1 MARPQRYTWYPH
13 KCHFPATALRESI
26 SADSKLPGR
35 GPLHAIQ
42 FAALLVAYCS
52 GRDRASFHASRN
64 YATIPGLAL
73 PHSSCCFFDNH
84 DLDDVLSIALAHC
97 GIAGRFG
104 NGAVGSAAL
113 FLRAKTPRSFAMK
126 KNCTALSIAL
136 GLVSALTVCA
146 QENPEVA
153 PRAIPLNTGP
163 NDVAHFLAGMP
174 IPENSSLAP
183 LTRDPAWQAHAA
195 FFEEQFS
202 KVHLRQLQKLHG
214 WQATYLPESAQ
225 PKPVVFYMFS
235 GPDFLYVDQFFP
247 RAAVYVLC
255 GKEALGPPPDPLR
268 IANLSGALGNLENAM
283 KSSLN
288 TTYFI
293 TQDMKVDLHA
303 QNLNGVLP
311 ILYTCIARAD
321 KSITNV
327 SFGSLNSGGVFEGA
341 APGRK
346 GGSTPGVRIRYTD
359 NQSGSA
365 QTLYYFTTD
374 ISDGGIKATP
384 GFLKFCQR
392 LGTGA
397 SFLKSPSYLLFES
410 GFATIRNFILDHSN
424 MIVQDDSGIPLA
436 YFDPNKWNL
445 RFFGVYF
452 SPIDMFKQHYQPRL
466 RELYQQSNPP
476 PLDFGFGYRWNYKE
490 ANLSVA
496 TRK

>member
-1 MARPQRYTWYPH
+1 M
-13 KCHFPATALRESI
+13 KKICTAVSI
-26 SADSKLPGR
+26 SVCLM
-35 GPLHAIQ
+35 
-42 FAALLVAYCS
+42 
-52 GRDRASFHASRN
+52 
-64 YATIPGLAL
+64 T
-73 PHSSCCFFDNH
+73 
-84 DLDDVLSIALAHC
+84 
-97 GIAGRFG
+97 
-104 NGAVGSAAL
+104 
-113 FLRAKTPRSFAMK
+113 
-126 KNCTALSIAL
+126 
-136 GLVSALTVCA
+136 ALTVCA
-146 QENPEVA
+146 EGNAEDA
-153 PRAIPLNTGP
+153 PRAIPVNTGP
-163 NDVAHFLAGMP
+163 NEVARFLAGMP
-174 IPENSSLAP
+174 VSENSALAP
-183 LTRDPAWQAHAA
+183 LTRDPAWQAHSA

-202 KVHLRQLQKLHG
+202 KVNLRQLDKLHA
-214 WQATYLPESAQ
+214 WQATFLPESAQ

-247 RAAVYVLC
+247 RGAVYVLC
-255 GKEALGPPPDPLR
+255 GKEALGPAPDPLR

-293 TQDMKVDLHA
+293 TKDMKVDLHE

-311 ILYTCIARAD
+311 ILYTWIARAN

-327 SFGSLNSGGVFEGA
+327 SVGALNSGGVFEEA
-341 APGRK
+341 AAGRK
-346 GGSTPGVRIRYTD
+346 GGNTPGVRIRYTD
-359 NQSGSA
+359 NESGNG
-365 QTLYYFTTD
+365 QTVYYFTTD
-374 ISDGGIKATP
+374 ISDGGIKASP

-445 RFFGVYF
+445 RFFGVYVG
-452 SPIDMFKQHYQPRL
+452 PIDVFKQHYQPRL
-466 RELYQQSNPP
+466 RELYEQTNPS

-490 ANLSVA
+490 ANLIVA